1 MGIPRPSIT
10 RLTHEL
16 VEMGCVEQKQLEED
30 RRVFLVELTAKGK
43 NLRLL
48 CPPIPQWFNEQ
59 LAQVSPSDLEA
70 AIRVIHQ
77 AASVMEQ
84 VPEQFEQAKKG
95 GNAVWKMK
103 GLAFVRRADAR
114 LFLSILAAGLLS
126 FTGVVI
132 ETAMNVT
139 FPTLMEEFSVD
150 TSTVQWLTTGYLLV
164 LAR

>member
-1 MGIPRPSIT
+1 M
-10 RLTHEL
+10 
-16 VEMGCVEQKQLEED
+16 
-30 RRVFLVELTAKGK
+30 ELTAKGEK
-43 NLRLL
+43 IYDYYVRQFH
-48 CPPIPQWFNEQ
+48 QWFNEQ

-103 GLAFVRRADAR
+103 GLLCPPGRCPTV
-114 LFLSILAAGLLS
+114 SPILAAGLLS

-164 LAR
+164 LACGDSLRPAI